1 MSLSSKENAFL
12 IAPEKRAG
20 GVAGLSPDFLGR
32 ELRSIDS
39 VFPQGKTPADALRV
53 MNKAGVGFLLSPRKL
68 KSPPKI
74 LDETRVH
81 LFFSSPTAPRVLQ
94 NLSSPTGY

>member
-1 MSLSSKENAFL
+1 MSLSSKEKAFL
-12 IAPEKRAG
+12 IAPEKRAW

-53 MNKAGVGFLLSPRKL
+53 VSKAGVGFLLSPPKL

-74 LDETRVH
+74 LDETREY
-81 LFFSSPTAPRVLQ
+81 LFFFFPSCSTSLAE
-94 NLSSPTGY
+94 S

>member
-12 IAPEKRAG
+12 IAPKKRAG
-20 GVAGLSPDFLGR
+20 GVAGLSCDFLGR

-39 VFPQGKTPADALRV
+39 VFPQGKTPADALTV
-53 MNKAGVGFLLSPRKL
+53 VSKAGVGFLLSPQKL
-68 KSPPKI
+68 KSLPKI

-81 LFFSSPTAPRVLQ
+81 LFFSSPAAPGVLQ
-94 NLSSPTGY
+94 NLTGY